1 MKRFEFPGNAPGF
14 YGEYIRTKEGP
25 NRFVVL
31 YKNSC
36 TMHFDPKNAWRRL
49 EVAKFTDMGKA
60 LKEWC
65 VEMDATYGADAKEGY
80 EDGSFANDTKTV
92 M

>member
-1 MKRFEFPGNAPGF
+1 MKRFQYPGNAPGF

-49 EVAKFTDMGKA
+49 GPAKFTESSQQFKA
-60 LKEWC
+60 WC
-65 VEMDATYGADAKEGY
+65 VDLHEQYGAEEKEGHV
-80 EDGSFANDTKTV
+80 DGSFAGDTKTIV
-92 M
+92 